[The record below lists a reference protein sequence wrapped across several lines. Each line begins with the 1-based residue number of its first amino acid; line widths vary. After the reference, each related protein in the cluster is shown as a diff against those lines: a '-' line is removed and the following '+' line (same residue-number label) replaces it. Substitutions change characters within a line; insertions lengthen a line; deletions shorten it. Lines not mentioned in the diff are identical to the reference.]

1 MYKIGEFSKLS
12 QIPVKTLRY
21 YDAIGLLCPARVK
34 RSGGYRSYRVE
45 HLERLNRILAF
56 KDLGFSL
63 REIRGLLAEKVPSGQ
78 IREILQRK
86 RAELERHV
94 RRECARLAR
103 AEARLD
109 LLERC
114 SVTAMH
120 DIAVRTTGAWL
131 VASVRDTIR
140 THEECERLFEEL
152 DRHTTGHRQR
162 RPRGAVWHACR
173 NGAIDCEV
181 FEFLPKPL
189 ESKGSLRVH
198 EMPASHVASL
208 IYHGD
213 KDYMSAYHAIRSW
226 IAASGIEIA
235 GPKREL
241 YLDSGSEDGESV
253 TEIQFPLASGIDSVH

>member
-21 YDAIGLLCPARVK
+21 YDAIGLLCPARIE

-63 REIRGLLAEKVPSGQ
+63 REIRGLLADKVPSRQ
-78 IREILQRK
+78 IREILRRK
-86 RAELERHV
+86 RNELVRHV

-109 LLERC
+109 LLEQRN
-114 SVTAMH
+114 VTTTH
-120 DIAVRTTGAWL
+120 DIAVRTTGVWL

-152 DRHTTGHRQR
+152 DRHTNTSGHRQR
-162 RPRGAVWHACR
+162 GAIWHACR
-173 NGAIDCEV
+173 DGAIDCEA

-189 ESKGSLRVH
+189 ENKGRLRVH
-198 EMPASHVASL
+198 EMPARHVASL

-235 GPKREL
+235 GPKREI
-241 YLDSGSEDGESV
+241 YLDSGREDGESI
-253 TEIQFPLASGIDSVH
+253 TEIQFPLASAIDSAH